1 MNMVKLSRRLK
12 TLNSKITKDQ
22 TYKISDAIPLLKD
35 FANAKFSETA
45 EAHIALGLEPK
56 YADQQLRA
64 TVLLPNGT
72 GKVTKVA
79 VIARGEKTT
88 EALNAGA
95 DIVGSEELIEEI
107 AKGRLDFDKLIAT
120 PDVMP
125 LIAKLGRVLGPRGLM
140 PSPKAGTVT
149 PNLSQAIEEFK
160 AGKVE
165 YRIDKTGIVHIPF
178 GKMEFSE
185 EKLLGNLEAVETSI
199 NKNKPSGAKGK
210 YWKSFYICSTMS
222 PSIQIEVANY
232 K

>member
-1 MNMVKLSRRLK
+1 MGKISRRLK
-12 TLNSKITKDQ
+12 NLNSTITKEQ
-22 TYKISDAIPLLKD
+22 AYKVSEAIPILRNL
-35 FANAKFSETA
+35 ANVNFSETA
-45 EAHIALGLEPK
+45 EADIALGLEPK

-72 GKVTKVA
+72 GKVVRVA
-79 VIARGEKTT
+79 VIARGDKVK
-88 EALNAGA
+88 EAIDNGA
-95 DIVGSEELIEEI
+95 DIAGSEELIEEI
-107 AKGRLDFDKLIAT
+107 AKGKLDFDKLIAT

-149 PNLSQAIEEFK
+149 PNLSQAIQEFK

-178 GKMEFSE
+178 GKMEFTDD
-185 EKLLGNLEAVETSI
+185 KLIGNLEAVEASI

-222 PSIQIEVANY
+222 PSIPIEVTNY

>member
-1 MNMVKLSRRLK
+1 MGKISRRLK
-12 TLNSKITKDQ
+12 NLNSKIIKDES
-22 TYKISDAIPLLKD
+22 YKVSDAIPILKSL
-35 FANAKFSETA
+35 ANAKFSETA
-45 EAHIALGLEPK
+45 EAHISLGLEPK

-72 GKVTKVA
+72 GKEIRVA
-79 VIARGEKTT
+79 VIARGDKVK
-88 EALNAGA
+88 EALENGA
-95 DIVGSEELIEEI
+95 DIAGAEELIEEI
-107 AKGRLDFDKLIAT
+107 AKGKLDFDKLIAT

-149 PNLSQAIEEFK
+149 PNLSQAIQEFK

-178 GKMEFSE
+178 GKVEFAE
-185 EKLLGNLEAVETSI
+185 DKLIGNLEAVEASI

-222 PSIQIEVANY
+222 PSIPIEVTNY